1 MTDQASPGPDPAS
14 RPARHFPRWI
24 WLVYIVLFGGS
35 VPWYW
40 PADAPLQLWFGLP
53 HWVVV
58 SLGATFGVAVFTA
71 FVVHRMWPEQEPDE

>member
-1 MTDQASPGPDPAS
+1 MTDQASLEPDAAS

-24 WLVYIVLFGGS
+24 WLVYSLLFGLS

-53 HWVVV
+53 HWVVL
-58 SLGATFGVAVFTA
+58 SLAATLAVAVFTA
-71 FVVHRMWPEQEPDE
+71 YVVHRMWPDQELDQ